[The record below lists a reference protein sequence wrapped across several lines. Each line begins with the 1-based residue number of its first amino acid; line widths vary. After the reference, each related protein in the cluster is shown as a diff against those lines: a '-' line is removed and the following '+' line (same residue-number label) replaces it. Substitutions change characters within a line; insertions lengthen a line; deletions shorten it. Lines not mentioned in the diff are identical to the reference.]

1 MSSGGLKRTAACRR
15 VIPLSSEHADIDIA
29 LAMFRKS
36 DGFERT
42 VDRKVSQS
50 WRTMSSSMSPMELNM
65 VETYYV
71 CFGM

>member
-1 MSSGGLKRTAACRR
+1 MSSGGLQRTAACRR
-15 VIPLSSEHADIDIA
+15 VTPLSSEHADTA

-50 WRTMSSSMSPMELNM
+50 RSSTRSLRTSPMELNM
-65 VETYYV
+65 VD
-71 CFGM
+71 